1 MKLYEIGEEYRAFL
15 AAVEAGDIPE
25 DAITDTLEAL
35 DGAFEDKADNTACVI
50 KELLSEAEA
59 IKAEVDA
66 LNERAKT
73 KKAHADKLH
82 RYLFAQMKAM
92 GKTGFESTRNKL
104 TIKKTPAACVIEDEA
119 ELVKYLQDKD
129 MDNLVKYEATPKKAE
144 IKKLVQDGTE
154 IPGVSLQTEERLYIK

>member
-92 GKTGFESTRNKL
+92 GKAGLESARNKL
-104 TIKKTPAACVIEDEA
+104 TIKKTPAACVIEDDA
-119 ELVKYLQDKD
+119 ELVKYLQERD
-129 MDNLVKYEATPKKAE
+129 MDYLVKYEATPKKSE

>member
-1 MKLYEIGEEYRAFL
+1 MKLYEIGEEYRSFL

-92 GKTGFESTRNKL
+92 GKAGLESARNKL
-104 TIKKTPAACVIEDEA
+104 TIKKTPAACVIEDDA
-119 ELVKYLQDKD
+119 ELVKYLQERD
-129 MDNLVKYEATPKKAE
+129 MDYLVKYEATPKKSE